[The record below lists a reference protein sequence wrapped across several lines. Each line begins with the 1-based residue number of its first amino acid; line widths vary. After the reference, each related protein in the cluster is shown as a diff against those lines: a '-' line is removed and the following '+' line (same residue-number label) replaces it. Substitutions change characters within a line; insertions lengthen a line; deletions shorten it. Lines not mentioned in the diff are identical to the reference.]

1 MDWDA
6 RAVRE
11 LIAAALAEDG
21 AADDVTTRLTV
32 AAELP
37 ARAEILAKQDCVLAG
52 LELAPRI
59 FAIFATTFAA
69 SRAATGGPAPAAI
82 VTPAAGIADG
92 VRVGAGQAI
101 AAVRGAARDLL
112 ACERVLLNFLQR
124 LCGVATL
131 TADYAA
137 AVRGTR
143 ARILDTRK
151 TLPGW
156 RALDKY
162 AVTCG
167 GGVNH
172 RAGLGD
178 GILIKNNH
186 IRLAGGAGEALRRAL
201 ARAPA
206 GMTVEI
212 EVRTPEELAAALAG
226 GARRILLDNMTS
238 AEVRAAVVQTA
249 GRAALEVSGGVTL
262 ATVRAYAETGVD
274 FISVGA
280 LTHSAPAVDLAM
292 RIGPI

>member
-6 RAVRE
+6 GAVRE

-37 ARAEILAKQDCVLAG
+37 AQAEILAKQDCVLAG
-52 LELAPRI
+52 LELAPRVL
-59 FAIFATTFAA
+59 AVFAA
-69 SRAATGGPAPAAI
+69 SRAAPGGPPLAAV

-92 VRVGAGQAI
+92 ARVRAGQVI
-101 AAVRGAARDLL
+101 AAIRGPARDLL

-124 LCGVATL
+124 LCGIATF

-172 RAGLGD
+172 RGGLAG

-201 ARAPA
+201 AAAPA

-226 GARRILLDNMTS
+226 GARRILLDNMTP
-238 AEVRAAVVQTA
+238 AEVRAAVAQTA

-262 ATVRAYAETGVD
+262 ATVRAFAETGVD

-280 LTHSAPAVDLAM
+280 LTHSAPAVDLAL
-292 RIGPI
+292 RIGPL